1 MAIKI
6 NIELE
11 IDTTVAKDNDD
22 EIIYD
27 VREFLNTM
35 IQRNDILS
43 FRTSRTYEA
52 PTAFC
57 QLPIKEKDND

>member
-11 IDTTVAKDNDD
+11 IDTTIATEIDD
-22 EIIYD
+22 QIIYD
-27 VREFLNTM
+27 IREFLNTM
-35 IQRNDILS
+35 IDRRDILS
-43 FRTSRTYEA
+43 FKTSRIYEA

-57 QLPIKEKDND
+57 QLPIKEKTID

>member
-11 IDTTVAKDNDD
+11 IDTSVAVDIDD
-22 EIIYD
+22 QIIYD
-27 VREFLNTM
+27 IREFLNTM
-35 IQRNDILS
+35 IQRNDVLS
-43 FRTSRTYEA
+43 FKTSRTYES

-57 QLPIKEKDND
+57 ELPVKEKDND